1 MAIPLPDLDDRSYA
15 DLLEEAR
22 TLLPSLSPEWTNHNP
37 SDPGITLVEL
47 LAWLV
52 EMLVWRTNQVP
63 DASVRAFLKLLNG
76 PAWTGGGDLDQEVR
90 ATVARLREAY
100 RAVTPADYERLA
112 TSDFNAWLAEARAGE
127 AAGGSLVEW
136 RRVTRLPAGPGG
148 LPSGVAPIAR
158 ARCVPRRY
166 LGAGSEAERARDM
179 PGQVSVLVLPRR
191 VDDPETAAREDRPP
205 PPLSGAAPPVA
216 DAATRHAV
224 WGFLEERR
232 LLATRVHVMAPV
244 YVPVRVE
251 AVVIRRPDVPDP
263 APPATLRA
271 SWDRVA
277 ATDVR
282 RGVLEAVA
290 AWLDPLLGGPG
301 ADGWPFGR
309 DVHVSDLYGVIEGVY
324 GVDHVVDLRLSSTC
338 PDGHRGCVAAAEARH
353 PESGGQVGLAL
364 AAHHLP
370 RADLRPEDVLVAASV
385 VPVRVRVSLTRA
397 PHATAGALERAVEG
411 AVRAVFHPFH
421 GGPDGSTITDIEAA
435 AVSASVRAL
444 PEVDDTGVV
453 HVRFEAEPG
462 RLQWPDDRDRQAV
475 RFQPREIAGPG
486 LTLHTDGRSLWD

>member
-1 MAIPLPDLDDRSYA
+1 MAIPLPDLDDLGYA

-22 TLLPSLSPEWTNHNP
+22 TLLPSFSPEWTNHNP

-47 LAWLV
+47 FAWLA
-52 EMLVWRTNQVP
+52 EMLVWRANQVP
-63 DASVRAFLKLLNG
+63 DASVQSFLKLLNG
-76 PAWTGGGDLDQEVR
+76 PEWKGGGDLDEEVR
-90 ATVARLREAY
+90 ATVVRLREAY

-112 TSDFNAWLAEARAGE
+112 TSAFNAWLARVRDEE

-136 RRVTRLPAGPGG
+136 HRVTRLPPGAGG

-179 PGQVSVLVLPRR
+179 PGQVSVLVVPRR
-191 VDDPETAAREDRPP
+191 EDGPP

-216 DAATRHAV
+216 AEATRRAV

-232 LLATRVHVMAPV
+232 LLGTRVHVMAPV

-251 AVVIRRPDVPDP
+251 AVVIRRADVPDP
-263 APPATLRA
+263 ASPDTLRA

-301 ADGWPFGR
+301 GEGWPFGR

-324 GVDHVVDLRLSSTC
+324 GVDQVVDLRLSSTC
-338 PDGHRGCVAAAEARH
+338 PDGRSGCVAAAKVRH
-353 PESGGQVGLAL
+353 PETGEQVGLAL

-370 RADLRPEDVLVAASV
+370 RADLRPEDVLVAAAV
-385 VPVRVRVSLTRA
+385 VPVRVRVSLTPVR
-397 PHATAGALERAVEG
+397 HVTAAQLERAVSG
-411 AVRAVFHPFH
+411 AVRDVFHPFH
-421 GGPDGSTITDIEAA
+421 GGPDGSALESVKA
-435 AVSASVRAL
+435 AVVSAAVRAL
-444 PEVDDTGVV
+444 PEVDDTRLV
-453 HVRFEAEPG
+453 HVRFEAEPR
-462 RLQWPDDRDRQAV
+462 RLLAPEDRDNQAV
-475 RFQPREIAGPG
+475 RIDPREIAGPE
-486 LTLHTDGRSLWD
+486 LALDCEGRRLWD